1 MKCLIINGSPST
13 AYYYNGETVTGFTA
27 RIAARV
33 VGEMKTLGE
42 VETEEV
48 ALRDLGLAPC
58 RGCYNC
64 FNIGEARCP
73 YFEKVGPLFQKLREA
88 DCVIITS
95 PVYALQVSAFVK
107 CFFELGAYN
116 FHRPSFFEKK
126 ALVISSTAGAAAR
139 TACDY
144 MADVLG
150 HWGFNSVYKL
160 PVTRFGANEIGEKL
174 AKRCRRAAERLY
186 RAAASSK
193 LRQPSL
199 KRLVYFQAWKAMS
212 AMESATPPDRSHW
225 EAFGAAPYSPIVPLS
240 PPKRLFSN
248 ALGGLLKKIFAK
260 M

>member
-1 MKCLIINGSPST
+1 MKCLIINGSSST
-13 AYYYNGETVTGFTA
+13 EYFYSGELVTGFTA

-33 VGEMKTLGE
+33 AEEMKKLGE
-42 VETEEV
+42 VEVEEL

-58 RGCYNC
+58 KGCYNC
-64 FNIGEARCP
+64 FNIGEERCP
-73 YFEKVGPLFQKLREA
+73 YFEKVEPVFQKIRKA
-88 DCVIITS
+88 DCVIVTS
-95 PVYALQVSAFVK
+95 PVYALHASALIK

-139 TACDY
+139 TACNY

-160 PVTRFGANEIGEKL
+160 PVTRFAANEIGEKL

-186 RAAASSK
+186 RAAVSSK
-193 LRQPSL
+193 LRQPSVT
-199 KRLVYFQAWKAMS
+199 RLAYFQVWKAIS
-212 AMESATPPDRSHW
+212 TRETSLPPDRNHW
-225 EAFGAAPYSPIVPLS
+225 EAFGSAPYSPIVPLS
-240 PPKRLFSN
+240 PPKKLFSN
-248 ALGGLLKKIFAK
+248 AFGVLLRKIFAK